1 MLNNFKKMMTSPVIG
16 DVINLLSTR
25 KRQKS
30 KLLMK
35 IFNIDEDNL
44 YIS

>member
-1 MLNNFKKMMTSPVIG
+1 MLKNFKKMMTSPVMG

-35 IFNIDEDNL
+35 IVNIDEDNL